1 MCGIIGIVGNYS
13 VGQRLLNGLEKLEY
27 RGYDS
32 AGIATIHSG
41 QIQRLR
47 SEGKL
52 IKLKEKFLEHPLD
65 GYNGIGHTRWATHG
79 KPSEIN
85 AHPHVNP
92 AVALVHN
99 GIIENYA
106 ELRQELEGKGYVF
119 ESETDTEGVA
129 HLIAF
134 YLTQGHTPQEAVA
147 KALKRLKGA
156 FALAILFTG
165 YENLLIAA
173 RQGGS
178 PLAIGYGVGEMYVG
192 SDAIAL
198 VSLTQKVCYLED
210 GDWAVLS
217 SESAT
222 IFDITDSPVERPI
235 QQSHVSESAIGKG
248 TYDHFMLKEIYE
260 QPRAIEETLNSF
272 LKNGALALPTL
283 PWEAIH
289 RMTISA
295 CGTAYYAGLIAKY
308 WFEKFARLPI
318 EIDVASEFRYRT
330 PPLPEK
336 GLSLFISQS
345 GETIDTLAALEYVK
359 SQGQTIV
366 SILNVPESSIA
377 RKSEA
382 VLLTQAG
389 PEIGVA
395 STKAFTTQLVVLAL
409 LVLDAGRKRGFLDE
423 ASFDEMVFGLRFLP
437 ALCEKVLL
445 QESQIKTLA
454 QTLVKAK
461 DVLFLGRGTNYPLAL
476 EGALKLKE
484 ISYIHAEG
492 YAAGEMKHGPIA
504 LLDKDVP
511 VVVVAPFDDLFEKT
525 ASNMQEVVARGAPVM
540 MLTDKK
546 GAQHIGSLPVDLLIL
561 PETTP
566 LTAPLVYAIPL
577 QLLAYHTAVL
587 KGTDVDQ
594 PRNLAKSVTVE

>member
-1 MCGIIGIVGNYS
+1 MCGIIGIVGNHP
-13 VGQRLLNGLEKLEY
+13 VGQRLIHGLEKLEY

-32 AGIATIHSG
+32 TGIATVYNG

-52 IKLKEKFLEHPLD
+52 IKLKEKFLEQPLE
-65 GYNGIGHTRWATHG
+65 GPNGIGHTRWATHG
-79 KPSEIN
+79 KPSEVN
-85 AHPHVNP
+85 AHPHINP
-92 AVALVHN
+92 KVALVHN

-106 ELRQELEGKGYVF
+106 ELRHELEGKGYVF
-119 ESETDTEGVA
+119 ESETDTEGVV

-134 YLTQGHTPQEAVA
+134 HLEQGRTPQEAVA
-147 KALKRLKGA
+147 NALKRLKGA

-165 YENLLIAA
+165 YDNLLIAA

-178 PLAIGYGVGEMYVG
+178 PLAIGYGEGEMYVG

-217 SESAT
+217 PESAT
-222 IFDITDSPVERPI
+222 IFDIDDCPVERPI

-260 QPRAIEETLNSF
+260 QPHAIEQTLNSF
-272 LKNGALALPTL
+272 LKNGVLTLPSL
-283 PWEAIH
+283 PWETIP

-308 WFEKFARLPI
+308 WFEKFARLPV

-377 RKSEA
+377 RQSEA
-382 VLLTQAG
+382 VLLTRAG

-409 LVLDAGRKRGFLDE
+409 LVLEAGRKRGFLDD
-423 ASFDEMVFGLRFLP
+423 ASFDEMIFGLRFLP
-437 ALCEKVLL
+437 ALCEKVLAEDANIQAL
-445 QESQIKTLA
+445 AEILSQ
-454 QTLVKAK
+454 AK
-461 DVLFLGRGTNYPLAL
+461 DVLFLGRGTNFPLAL

-504 LLDKDVP
+504 LLDKNVP

-525 ASNMQEVVARGAPVM
+525 ASNIQEVIAREAKVIV
-540 MLTDKK
+540 LTDKK
-546 GAQHIGSLPVDLLIL
+546 GAQHLGSLPLDLLIL
-561 PETTP
+561 PEATP

>member
-1 MCGIIGIVGNYS
+1 MCGIIGIVGNQP
-13 VGQRLLNGLEKLEY
+13 VGQRLIHNLEKLEY

-32 AGIATIHSG
+32 AGIATVHQG

-47 SEGKL
+47 AEGKL
-52 IKLKEKFLEHPLD
+52 IKLKEKFLEHPLE
-65 GYNGIGHTRWATHG
+65 GHNGIGHTRWATHG
-79 KPSEIN
+79 KPSEVN
-85 AHPHVNP
+85 AHPHINP
-92 AVALVHN
+92 TVALVHN
-99 GIIENYA
+99 GIIENHA

-134 YLTQGHTPQEAVA
+134 HLAQGQTPQEAVA

-178 PLAIGYGVGEMYVG
+178 PLAIGYGEGEMYVG

-198 VSLTQKVCYLED
+198 VSLTQKICYLED

-217 SESAT
+217 PENAA
-222 IFDITDSPVERPI
+222 IFDKEDQPVERPI
-235 QQSHVSESAIGKG
+235 QQSQISESAIGKG
-248 TYDHFMLKEIYE
+248 SYDHFMLKEIFE
-260 QPRAIEETLNSF
+260 QPLAIEATLKSF
-272 LKNGALALPTL
+272 VENGTLTLPALPWKT
-283 PWEAIH
+283 IS

-308 WFEKFARLPI
+308 WFEKFARLPV
-318 EIDVASEFRYRT
+318 EIDVASEFRYRM

-336 GLSLFISQS
+336 GLSLFVSQS
-345 GETIDTLAALEYVK
+345 GETIDTIAALEYTK

-377 RKSEA
+377 RQSDA
-382 VLLTQAG
+382 VLLTRAG

-395 STKAFTTQLVVLAL
+395 STKAFTTQLAVLAL
-409 LVLDAGRKRGFLDE
+409 LVLDAGRKRGVLDE
-423 ASFDEMVFGLRFLP
+423 ATFEEMVFGLRFLP
-437 ALCEKVLL
+437 ALCEKVLS
-445 QESQIKTLA
+445 QDAQIKNLA
-454 QTLVKAK
+454 QTLAKAS
-461 DVLFLGRGTNYPLAL
+461 DVLYLGRGTSFPLAL

-511 VVVVAPFDDLFEKT
+511 VVVIAPFDELFEKT
-525 ASNMQEVVARGAPVM
+525 ASNLQEVIARGAPVIV
-540 MLTDKK
+540 LTDNK
-546 GAQHIGSLPVDLLIL
+546 GAKHLGSLPAELLIL
-561 PETTP
+561 PETTA